1 MTVITKNSTIT
12 ESPKS
17 TTSAKKKLQSIM
29 MVTLTKLL
37 DINIVA
43 SKRSE
48 SFNKLVMCLSEG
60 CSSSSI
66 SLRSLGERE
75 KNAISEADTKPDANN
90 NNTANTMATIAPNEG
105 AETVTPSKSSAK
117 RHKYESGSK
126 ECNFN

>member
-1 MTVITKNSTIT
+1 MTVMTKNSTIT

-37 DINIVA
+37 DIRIVA

-48 SFNKLVMCLSEG
+48 SFSKLAICLSEG

-66 SLRSLGERE
+66 SLRSPGERE

-90 NNTANTMATIAPNEG
+90 NNTAKMMATIAPNEG
-105 AETVTPSKSSAK
+105 AVTVTPSKRSAK
-117 RHKYESGSK
+117 WHKYESGSK
-126 ECNFN
+126 ECNLN